1 MKAQKK
7 EKIMAKIS
15 VVRRQDEDRD
25 GMAQVL
31 AVVYINRTKVRIP
44 TKVKVTKAD
53 WDATKGFVR
62 GNSQLAKDRN
72 LIINKVRSRIN
83 DVLVKARLRDEKL
96 TKESFLRY
104 YHNPKE
110 FDSFYEFMVYYYN
123 KVNRMKEEN
132 TLKTYRT
139 IMNKIER
146 FFPGLSFPEINYD
159 FGTRLTANLRKDG
172 LKESSVWKNLKTFK
186 VFVEAAKR
194 EGYIERTTFD
204 NVKVKK
210 PKSEV
215 VYLDEAEFRRL
226 IALYEKATLS
236 EARQNVLRFFLFMA
250 VTSPHVGDA
259 KDLRIEQFRNGELRY
274 QRRKTRKNVTVP
286 LTNFAARIVEHYR
299 AGRNRGPLF
308 TTLPSEQKI
317 NKHLKEIAA
326 IAGIEKSISCKTAR
340 HTFATIFYRHTKDL
354 YALKEILGHA
364 DLKDTLVYAH
374 LLDEAKA
381 EGVKVF
387 ESFV

>member
-1 MKAQKK
+1 
-7 EKIMAKIS
+7 MAKIS
-15 VVRRQDEDRD
+15 VVRRKDEDKN
-25 GMAQVL
+25 GKAMIQV
-31 AVVYINRTKVRIP
+31 AVYVSSTKIRIP
-44 TKVKVTKAD
+44 TKVKVAADD
-53 WDATKGFVR
+53 WDAKKGRVR
-62 GNSQLAKDRN
+62 GNSKDVSDQN
-72 LIINKVRSRIN
+72 LIIEKIRARAN
-83 DVLVKARLRDEKL
+83 DVLVKARLRDEQL
-96 TKESFLRY
+96 TKECFLRY
-104 YHNPKE
+104 YHSPTD
-110 FDSFYEFMVYYYN
+110 FDSFYDFMVYYYN
-123 KVNRMKEEN
+123 KVSRQREDA
-132 TLKTYRT
+132 TLTTYRT
-139 IMNKIER
+139 IMKKVQR
-146 FFPGLSFPEINYD
+146 FAPKMSFHEITYDFCMRFVSHLRRSGLS
-159 FGTRLTANLRKDG
+159 
-172 LKESSVWKNLKTFK
+172 ESTVWKDVKTFK

-210 PKSEV
+210 PKSKV

-259 KDLRIEQFRNGELRY
+259 KDLRIEQFRNGELHY

-354 YALKEILGHA
+354 YALKEILGHS

-387 ESFV
+387 DSFA

>member
-1 MKAQKK
+1 
-7 EKIMAKIS
+7 MAKIS
-15 VVRRQDEDRD
+15 VVRRKDEDKN
-25 GMAQVL
+25 GKAMIQV
-31 AVVYINRTKVRIP
+31 AVYVSSTKIRIP
-44 TKVKVTKAD
+44 TKVKVAVAD
-53 WDATKGFVR
+53 WDAKKGRVR
-62 GNSQLAKDRN
+62 GNSKDVSDQN
-72 LIINKVRSRIN
+72 LIIEKIRARAN
-83 DVLVKARLRDEKL
+83 DVLVKARLRDEQL

-104 YHNPKE
+104 FHSPTD
-110 FDSFYEFMVYYYN
+110 FDSFYDFMVYYYN
-123 KVNRMKEEN
+123 KVSRQREDA
-132 TLKTYRT
+132 TLTTYRT
-139 IMNKIER
+139 IMKKVQHFAPNIGFHEITYDFCMR
-146 FFPGLSFPEINYD
+146 FVAHLRRSGLS
-159 FGTRLTANLRKDG
+159 
-172 LKESSVWKNLKTFK
+172 ESTVWKDVKTFK

-236 EARQNVLRFFLFMA
+236 EARQNVLRFFLFMT

-259 KDLRIEQFRNGELRY
+259 KNLRIEQFRNGELRY

-286 LTNFAARIVEHYR
+286 LTKFAARIVEHYR

-308 TTLPSEQKI
+308 TTLPCEQKI

-387 ESFV
+387 DSFA

>member
-1 MKAQKK
+1 
-7 EKIMAKIS
+7 MAKIS
-15 VVRRQDEDRD
+15 VVRRKDEDKN
-25 GMAQVL
+25 GKAMIQV
-31 AVVYINRTKVRIP
+31 AVYVSSTKIRIP
-44 TKVKVTKAD
+44 TKVKVAADD
-53 WDATKGFVR
+53 WDAKKGCVR
-62 GNSQLAKDRN
+62 GNSKDVSDQN
-72 LIINKVRSRIN
+72 LIIEKIRAQAN
-83 DVLVKARLRDEKL
+83 DVLVKARLRDEQL

-104 YHNPKE
+104 YHSPTD
-110 FDSFYEFMVYYYN
+110 FDSFYDFMVYYYN
-123 KVNRMKEEN
+123 KVSRQREDA
-132 TLKTYRT
+132 TLTTYRT
-139 IMNKIER
+139 IMKKVQHFAPNI
-146 FFPGLSFPEINYD
+146 SFHEITYD
-159 FGTRLTANLRKDG
+159 FCMRFVAHLRRSG
-172 LKESSVWKNLKTFK
+172 LGESTVWKDVKTFK

-326 IAGIEKSISCKTAR
+326 IAGIEKTISCKTAR

-354 YALKEILGHA
+354 YALKEILGHS

-387 ESFV
+387 DSFT